1 MRLPI
6 SDEKQLRHHLATVHP
21 WQTDG
26 QTDEQQPW
34 QQLDR
39 YWSKLG

>member
-1 MRLPI
+1 MII
-6 SDEKQLRHHLATVHP
+6 SNLGSILQHLATVHP

-26 QTDEQQPW
+26 RQHW

-39 YWSKLG
+39 YWSTVG